1 MRGRLGGHLWTIAP
15 ELRDRMRPHVAPP
28 SSDWSISVDD
38 ARLGA
43 IRLGGRVR
51 HEPGADTLLL
61 VVHGLGG
68 SSESPY
74 VRRAAAAAA
83 ERGWSC
89 LRIDL
94 RGADG
99 RGEDVYHAGLC
110 SDPIAALR
118 EASLARYARV
128 LVLGYSLGGHVTM
141 RLAIEGGDPRVRAVV
156 AVCAPLDLDATSRA
170 FDRRRVWIYRSH
182 VLRALK
188 ATVQSV
194 VARHGDVG
202 WDLPAVMRVKTIR
215 DWDAKVVVPRHGF
228 ADVDDYYARA
238 SAGPRLH
245 ELAIPALYI
254 GATFDPMVPAFAVQ
268 PALARA
274 NELLEV
280 RWIDR
285 GGHVGFPGS
294 AFTEGSVEAA
304 ALAWLEQ
311 HGG

>member
-15 ELRDRMRPHVAPP
+15 VLRDSLRPHAAPP
-28 SSDWSISVDD
+28 SSPWSVSVDD

-43 IRLGGRVR
+43 VRLGGRVR
-51 HEPGADTLLL
+51 HEPGAQTLLL
-61 VVHGLGG
+61 IVHGLGG
-68 SSESPY
+68 SSDSPY

-83 ERGWSC
+83 RRGWSS

-99 RGEDVYHAGLC
+99 LGEDVYHAGLWT
-110 SDPIAALR
+110 DPIAALR
-118 EASLARYARV
+118 EASVARYERV
-128 LVLGYSLGGHVTM
+128 LVLGYSLGGHVTL
-141 RLAIEGGDPRVRAVV
+141 RLAIEGDDPRVRAVV
-156 AVCAPLDLDATSRA
+156 AVGAPLDLDASARA
-170 FDRRRVWIYRSH
+170 FDRPRVWLYRAH

-194 VARHGDVG
+194 VARHGNIG

-215 DWDAKVVVPRHGF
+215 EWDAKVVVPRHGF

-238 SAGPRLH
+238 SASARLH
-245 ELAIPALYI
+245 ELSIPALYL
-254 GATFDPMVPAFAVQ
+254 GATFDPMVPAFAVE

-274 NELLEV
+274 NDRLET
-280 RWIDR
+280 RWVDR

-294 AFTEGSVEAA
+294 AFAEGSVEAA
-304 ALAWLEQ
+304 ALAWLDRCGQ
-311 HGG
+311 